1 MKKTLLKKKKTINN
15 KFTKI
20 NKETELSLFL
30 SIDKENNRL
39 MLRIQTKQKVLAR
52 ISIKIFIL

>member
-20 NKETELSLFL
+20 NKETEVSLFL
-30 SIDKENNRL
+30 SIK
-39 MLRIQTKQKVLAR
+39 
-52 ISIKIFIL
+52 KIIN

>member
-39 MLRIQTKQKVLAR
+39 MLRIQTKQKLLAR